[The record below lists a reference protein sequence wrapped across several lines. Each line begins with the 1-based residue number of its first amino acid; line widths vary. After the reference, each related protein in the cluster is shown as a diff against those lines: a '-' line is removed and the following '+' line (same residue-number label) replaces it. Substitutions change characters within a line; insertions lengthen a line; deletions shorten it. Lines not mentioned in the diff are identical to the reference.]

1 MIAKFTLHTTGQV
14 ITAELKEIEKN
25 IIKPCDELSYYLIIW
40 GLTKQEAKY
49 VVKNKEGFI
58 DKRRLLLAK
67 KEIKQLSEN
76 FKCLLRISESDVVF
90 EIKVQEYYETI
101 RGKFPFGQILYSDGI
116 EEEYENYKNVIMK
129 DFPDKVVSKE
139 MYKKQQEDMGFTY
152 EKMWEGLFGITLYS
166 DKEGAF
172 GITTNG
178 ADQVV
183 INKTFLNVKE
193 RKEALQH
200 MTAIFAHE
208 AYGHLYF
215 KLLGKRHSHGAIKS
229 LTDNDPKNNKELEI
243 QIKNREDEARNHFI
257 MHIDT
262 YTKFLQ

>member
-1 MIAKFTLHTTGQV
+1 MIATFTLHATGQKV
-14 ITAELKEIEKN
+14 SAELKEIERN
-25 IIKPCDELSYYLIIW
+25 IIKPCDDLSYHLIVW

-58 DKRRLLLAK
+58 DRRWLLLAK
-67 KEIKQLSEN
+67 KEIKKLSEN

-101 RGKFPFGQILYSDGI
+101 QGKFTFEPIYYSDGLD
-116 EEEYENYKNVIMK
+116 EDYENYKESMK
-129 DFPDKVVSKE
+129 KRYADRIVSKE
-139 MYKKQQEDMGFTY
+139 LYKKEQEDSGFTY
-152 EKMWEGLFGITLYS
+152 EKIWNGFFGITLYA

-183 INKTFLNVKE
+183 INKTYLNVKE

-200 MTAIFAHE
+200 MTATFAHE

-229 LTDNDPKNNKELEI
+229 LTDNNPQNNKELEI
-243 QIKNREDEARNHFI
+243 QIKNREDEATNHFT
-257 MHIDT
+257 MHADT
-262 YTKFLQ
+262 YTKFL

>member
-1 MIAKFTLHTTGQV
+1 MKATFTLHKTGQV
-14 ITAELKEIEKN
+14 VTAELKKGEKN

-67 KEIKQLSEN
+67 KEIKNLSEN

-90 EIKVQEYYETI
+90 EVKVQEYYETVQ
-101 RGKFPFGQILYSDGI
+101 GKFPFRQVLFSDGVD
-116 EEEYENYKNVIMK
+116 EEYENYKESMK
-129 DFPDKVVSKE
+129 KRYADRIVPKE
-139 MYKKQQEDMGFTY
+139 MYKKQREDMGFTY
-152 EKMWEGLFGITLYS
+152 EKIWDGLFGITLYA

-172 GITTNG
+172 GVTTN
-178 ADQVV
+178 DTNQVV
-183 INKTFLNVKE
+183 INKTYLNVKE

-215 KLLGKRHSHGAIKS
+215 KLLGKWHSHGAIKS
-229 LTDNDPKNNKELEI
+229 LTDNNPQNNKELEI
-243 QIKNREDEARNHFI
+243 QIKNREDEAANHFT
-257 MHIDT
+257 MHADT

>member
-1 MIAKFTLHTTGQV
+1 MIATFTLHATGQKV
-14 ITAELKEIEKN
+14 SAELKEIEKN
-25 IIKPCDELSYYLIIW
+25 IIKPCDDLSYHLIVW
-40 GLTKQEAKY
+40 GLTKQEAEY

-58 DKRRLLLAK
+58 DRRWLLLAK
-67 KEIKQLSEN
+67 KEIKKLSEN

-101 RGKFPFGQILYSDGI
+101 QGKFTFEPIYYSDGLD
-116 EEEYENYKNVIMK
+116 EDYENYKNVIMK

-152 EKMWEGLFGITLYS
+152 EKMWGGVSAITLYAY
-166 DKEGAF
+166 KEGAF

-178 ADQVV
+178 TDQVV
-183 INKTFLNVKE
+183 INKTYLNIKE

-200 MTAIFAHE
+200 MTATFAHE

-215 KLLGKRHSHGAIKS
+215 KLLGKWHSHGAIKS
-229 LTDNDPKNNKELEI
+229 LTDNNPKNNKELEI
-243 QIKNREDEARNHFI
+243 QIKNREDEASNNFI
-257 MHIDT
+257 MHVDT
-262 YTKFLQ
+262 YAKFLQ